1 MTEKLKKSYL
11 LYSIVLI
18 VCLGLDQVTK
28 MFFQAKL
35 SGGGEITIIPS
46 FLELIYVENRGAAFG
61 LFQGGMII
69 FALISIVVV
78 CALTY
83 ALKSANRKV
92 TAILY
97 AVIAAGAVGNMID
110 RFIQGFVIDFIH
122 FSNLF
127 GYSFPVFNVA
137 DIFLTCGLGL
147 LVLDMLLNEK
157 ENKKEI

>member
-1 MTEKLKKSYL
+1 MTEKIKKSYL
-11 LYSIVLI
+11 LYSIVLVI
-18 VCLGLDQVTK
+18 CLGFDQITK
-28 MFFQAKL
+28 MFFQTRL

-69 FALISIVVV
+69 FALISIFVV
-78 CALTY
+78 CVLSY
-83 ALKSANRKV
+83 LIININRKFTIV
-92 TAILY
+92 LY
-97 AVIAAGAVGNMID
+97 AVIAAGAIGNMVD
-110 RFIQGFVIDFIH
+110 RFVHGYVIDFIH

-147 LVLDMLLNEK
+147 LILDMLLNDK
-157 ENKKEI
+157 ENKRK